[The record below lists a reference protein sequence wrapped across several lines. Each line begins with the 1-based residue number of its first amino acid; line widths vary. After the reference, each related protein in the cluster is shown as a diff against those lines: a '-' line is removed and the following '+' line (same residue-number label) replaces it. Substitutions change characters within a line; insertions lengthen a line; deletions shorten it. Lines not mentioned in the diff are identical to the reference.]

1 MKFIKRIKED
11 WQKVKDMPTKEKW
24 EFFWDYYKI
33 QAICI
38 LLAIVLIVQGV
49 ASVANQKEIAFS
61 GFCINCKI
69 GIDGDP
75 FWAGFYEAAGIDS
88 NEQIAACYSDV
99 QIVPGQIQ
107 LNNNT
112 IQRIIAGCAVQDVDF
127 IVGDPY
133 AFQVCAYTSQ
143 QLFADLREVLDE
155 KTLEKYAGRIYYMD
169 QAIVDILN
177 SPLGEQV
184 EPDVLEYPKDPKDPT
199 SMKKPIPVGID
210 VSDRKDLQKAYYLDD
225 TTIFVGAV
233 RSTAR
238 PELTKQFMEYM
249 AK

>member
-1 MKFIKRIKED
+1 MNFIKRIKED
-11 WQKVKDMPTKEKW
+11 WQKVKDMPAKEKW

-33 QAICI
+33 QALCI
-38 LLAIVLIVQGV
+38 LLVIVLIAQGV
-49 ASVANQKEIAFS
+49 ATVVNQQEIAFS

-69 GIDGDP
+69 NIDEDP
-75 FWAGFYEAAGIDS
+75 FWAGFYEAANIDS
-88 NEQIAACYSDV
+88 AEQIAACYSDV
-99 QIVPGQIQ
+99 QIVPGQTQ

-112 IQRIIAGCAVQDVDF
+112 VQRIIAGCAVQDVDF
-127 IVGDPY
+127 ITGDPY
-133 AFQVCAYTSQ
+133 SFQTCAYTSQ

-155 KTLEKYAGRIYYMD
+155 ETLEKCAGRIYYID

-184 EPDVLEYPKDPKDPT
+184 EPDVLEYPQDPKDPT
-199 SMKKPIPVGID
+199 SMEKPIPVGID
-210 VSDRKDLQKAYYLDD
+210 VSGREDLQKAYYLDG
-225 TTIFVGAV
+225 TTIYIGAV

-249 AK
+249 VK